1 MRWSESF
8 IFTLK
13 EAPKDAETVSQRLMH
28 QAGMIDKVASGIYT
42 FLPSGLAV
50 LQKISAIIRKHLNAC
65 GCQEILMPALQPASL
80 WEESGR
86 WGKMGQDMITFKD
99 RHERRLLLG
108 PTHEEVVS
116 DLVRKY
122 VKSGKH
128 LPVILYQ
135 IQTKFRDEIRPRFGI
150 IRAREFLMKDAYSFD
165 MTDKDSESSYQTM
178 RDAYIKIFSE
188 CGLSVEVQTAD
199 SGVIGGKFS
208 EEFVASGECAELEVG
223 HIFKLGTEYSKKM
236 KVLFTDSDG
245 TLKPVVMGCYGIGVS
260 RILSAVIEGNYDKA
274 GIIWPFSLAPWQATL
289 IPINTANSAMM
300 EAAMN
305 LHDSLVQTGWNLLL
319 DDRKES
325 AGVKFA
331 DADLLGIPI
340 RIVFGKKLSEG
351 KVEIKMRNKSN
362 AQDIPLEGLELFLRD
377 TTRNAS
383 V

>member
-1 MRWSESF
+1 
-8 IFTLK
+8 
-13 EAPKDAETVSQRLMH
+13 
-28 QAGMIDKVASGIYT
+28 
-42 FLPSGLAV
+42 
-50 LQKISAIIRKHLNAC
+50 
-65 GCQEILMPALQPASL
+65 
-80 WEESGR
+80 
-86 WGKMGQDMITFKD
+86 MITFKD

>member
-1 MRWSESF
+1 
-8 IFTLK
+8 
-13 EAPKDAETVSQRLMH
+13 
-28 QAGMIDKVASGIYT
+28 
-42 FLPSGLAV
+42 
-50 LQKISAIIRKHLNAC
+50 
-65 GCQEILMPALQPASL
+65 
-80 WEESGR
+80 
-86 WGKMGQDMITFKD
+86 MGQDMITFKD